1 MTTNHSSPV
10 SRESP
15 DQPMTVILDPGKP
28 PYDAPPVLELRGPLD
43 TGRIEAALERIAA
56 RSPDTPPWRHRL
68 QHLGPG
74 LHALSITPKSAGDF
88 PAGLLADLLTDA
100 STDRAPLPTVAAGP
114 LQHDLLADADAHPGT
129 GRHVEQLTCTWHGP
143 LDPDRFTA
151 AWQSLFERDS
161 VLRAAFDD
169 GPEPRIVLHDHVTP
183 DIVRP
188 AHTDDWDR
196 IVARDRRRGL
206 DPRRPGPLR
215 ITVRGGPPAAPGQ
228 PARLLLTY
236 HQALLD
242 EWSVRLLMR
251 EFCRAYLAGG
261 RLPGG
266 ERRPDLGDHAAWL
279 ARQDTTAAQEFFT
292 GTAAPPDAAHWP
304 EPPATGLS
312 AAGSPSTAPAGPAPA
327 GPAPAGPA
335 GTGRARLRLTPA
347 RTARLADWAACWGS
361 TESGALQAVWAML
374 LYAATGSADPAP
386 VRFSVTVSGRGIL
399 LEGVE
404 QLPGAL
410 RNPLPVTVTVDPR
423 ACVPHLLA
431 QLRDRALDL
440 SAYEWVSAGQIRT
453 WTGDPARP
461 PAHPG
466 TLVVFDSGRPSLD
479 PPAAE
484 LAAQSVRVG
493 PLEPQGAHTAFPLT
507 LAAHHDSDG
516 ALVVTATYD
525 RARLTGI
532 TDVLAHAAHL
542 LHELPRGTDESLTVA
557 DALALPPGTGPHTGA
572 TVLTLDTPAGHT
584 PDGGIPP
591 ALTVL
596 RPARDTRTGTVCL
609 LAAHG
614 TPRACYERLAR
625 SYDGPQ
631 ALVLLDPVP
640 DDPHARYTA
649 LRPLT
654 DTGGP
659 LVLGGFS
666 GCGLAA
672 HEIARLVAADGGRPP
687 LVVLTGPTTAA
698 GDLAR
703 LLEAVAG
710 RAG

>member
-1 MTTNHSSPV
+1 MTTDHSSPM
-10 SRESP
+10 SRKSP
-15 DQPMTVILDPGKP
+15 DKPMAVVLDPGKP
-28 PYDAPPVLELRGPLD
+28 PYDTPPVLELRGPLD

-56 RSPDTPPWRHRL
+56 RRPDTPPWQHRL
-68 QHLGPG
+68 QYLGPG
-74 LHALSITPKSAGDF
+74 LHALSITPQTPGASGDF
-88 PAGLLADLLTDA
+88 PVGLLADLLTDA
-100 STDRAPLPTVAAGP
+100 STGRAPLRSVAAAP
-114 LQHDLLADADAHPGT
+114 LQRDLLADADAHPGT
-129 GRHVEQLTCTWHGP
+129 DRHVEQLTWTWHGP
-143 LDPDRFTA
+143 LDPDLFAA

-169 GPEPRIVLHDHVTP
+169 GPEPRIVLHEQVTP
-183 DIVRP
+183 DIVRLP
-188 AHTDDWDR
+188 HTHDWNLL
-196 IVARDRRRGL
+196 VARDRRRGL

-215 ITVRGGPPAAPGQ
+215 ITVLDGGPAASDP
-228 PARLLLTY
+228 PPPVRLLLTY

-242 EWSVRLLMR
+242 EWSVRLLLR

-279 ARQDTTAAQEFFT
+279 ARQDTTAAKEFFAR
-292 GTAAPPDAAHWP
+292 AAPPPEAAHWP
-304 EPPATGLS
+304 EP
-312 AAGSPSTAPAGPAPA
+312 AGPATPA
-327 GPAPAGPA
+327 AGPA

-347 RTARLADWAACWGS
+347 RTTLLREWAACWGS
-361 TESGALQAVWAML
+361 TESGALQAVWALL
-374 LYAATGSADPAP
+374 LYAATGSARPEP

-404 QLPGAL
+404 RLPGAL

-423 ACVPHLLA
+423 SSVPHLLA
-431 QLRDRALDL
+431 QLRDRVLDMA
-440 SAYEWVSAGQIRT
+440 AYEWVSAGQIRA
-453 WTGDPARP
+453 WTDAPARAT
-461 PAHPG
+461 AHPG
-466 TLVVFDSGRPSLD
+466 SLVVFDAGRPSLD

-484 LAAQSVRVG
+484 LAARSVRVG
-493 PLEPQGAHTAFPLT
+493 PPEPQGARTAFPLT

-525 RARLTGI
+525 RALLTGI
-532 TDVLAHAAHL
+532 TDVLGRAAHL
-542 LHELPRGTDESLTVA
+542 LHDLPRVGDESLTIA
-557 DALALPPGTGPHTGA
+557 DVLALPAGTGPHTGTA
-572 TVLTLDTPAGHT
+572 ALTLEPPTGPATDDETPGA
-584 PDGGIPP
+584 P

-596 RPARDTRTGTVCL
+596 RPARDAGAGTVCL

-614 TPRACYERLAR
+614 TPRSCYELLAR
-625 SYDGPQ
+625 SYTGPE

-640 DDPHARYTA
+640 DDPHARYRA

-654 DTGGP
+654 DAGGP

-666 GCGLAA
+666 GHGPAA
-672 HEIARLVAADGGRPP
+672 HDIVRLVAADGGRPP
-687 LVVLTGPTTAA
+687 LVVLTGPATAA